1 MFGSSKKFDQP
12 AAGSISGS
20 SRVAVDFL
28 SLDSSTVGYL
38 AELRPIIESHLDEIT
53 NEFYRHLT
61 MVPEVDAFIR
71 QFSSVDRLK
80 ITLKGFLKTLYD
92 TQINQ
97 KYMDDKRRIGEVHNR
112 IKLPAEWFILA
123 AGTLKHTLIPYIVA
137 AYGSDLK
144 HLEKVL
150 LAFDQI
156 MQLVQAEVNQS
167 FIRSY
172 AKEIDKKAEL
182 EALMAEQTAMVA
194 KVQDASQTLAATAE
208 ETTASASQMAR
219 AAQQIKEASDQAK
232 KETDHARSSAID
244 GQKVTAQT
252 LAQVGVMVG
261 ANHEMQKRVSLL
273 ESTSKSVAN
282 IVQTITGI
290 ADQTNLLAL
299 NAAIEAARAGEA
311 GRGFAVVAEEVRKL
325 AEQSR
330 DAANEIVELIKQNNQ
345 STSEV
350 VVSMS
355 EQAITMEA
363 VGAAFKETSERMA
376 QIADTISK
384 SYNQVES
391 INLSVSGMAETSRE
405 IEKASDEVANAAT
418 SLSAMVIN

>member
-1 MFGSSKKFDQP
+1 MFGCCKKFDQP
-12 AAGSISGS
+12 AAGSYSGS
-20 SRVAVDFL
+20 SQVEVEFL
-28 SLDSSTVGYL
+28 SLDGASIGYL
-38 AELRPIIESHLDEIT
+38 AELRPIIEPHLDEIA

-61 MVPEVDAFIR
+61 NVPEVNAFIR
-71 QFSSVDRLK
+71 QYSTVEQLK
-80 ITLKGFLKTLYD
+80 LTFKGFLKTLYD
-92 TQINQ
+92 TQITQ
-97 KYMDDKRRIGEVHNR
+97 KYIQDKRRIGEIHNS
-112 IKLPAEWFILA
+112 IKLPAEWFLLA

-150 LAFDQI
+150 SAFDQI
-156 MQLVQAEVNQS
+156 MQLVQAEVNKS
-167 FIRSY
+167 FIESY
-172 AKEIDKKAEL
+172 AREIDKKAEL
-182 EALMAEQTAMVA
+182 EALMAEQTALVV

-219 AAQQIKEASDQAK
+219 AAQQIKEASDRAK
-232 KETDHARSSAID
+232 TEADHARSNALG
-244 GQKVTAQT
+244 GQEVTMKT
-252 LAQVGVMVG
+252 LEQVGVMVS
-261 ANHEMQKRVSLL
+261 ANQEMQKRVALL

-330 DAANEIVELIKQNNQ
+330 DAAKEIVELIKQNNE

-350 VVSMS
+350 VASMT
-355 EQAITMEA
+355 EQATTMDT
-363 VGAAFKETSERMA
+363 VGIAFRETSERMA
-376 QIADTISK
+376 QIADSISK
-384 SYNQVES
+384 SHSQVEN

-418 SLSAMVIN
+418 NLSAMVVK